1 MARPFGR
8 RPANEGSR
16 LKPSLKK
23 AAGIWGCHAD
33 DTRGHSRCLG
43 DRVASSL
50 SRMWDSEAGILTG
63 DAPPH
68 PLWCSALSL
77 PLGEQGSYGLKRQS
91 QKDEMPPKQGS
102 TVGRLPLLKHGAIST
117 LLFSLFKL
125 EELFIMFP
133 KDRPKQITGG
143 VCLAA
148 SSATVTL
155 LGT

>member
-1 MARPFGR
+1 MARAFGR

-63 DAPPH
+63 DAPPP
-68 PLWCSALSL
+68 PLVLRSLS
-77 PLGEQGSYGLKRQS
+77 PF
-91 QKDEMPPKQGS
+91 
-102 TVGRLPLLKHGAIST
+102 GR
-117 LLFSLFKL
+117 
-125 EELFIMFP
+125 
-133 KDRPKQITGG
+133 TG
-143 VCLAA
+143 
-148 SSATVTL
+148 
-155 LGT
+155 

>member
-1 MARPFGR
+1 MSRGPHGKLALANVGLRGR
-8 RPANEGSR
+8 YS
-16 LKPSLKK
+16 
-23 AAGIWGCHAD
+23 D
-33 DTRGHSRCLG
+33 RG
-43 DRVASSL
+43 
-50 SRMWDSEAGILTG
+50 
-63 DAPPH
+63 PPH

-125 EELFIMFP
+125 EELFIMFL